1 MSRMEWYCALTVHLL
16 EDDSVKIGD
25 ETHTAVLRQ
34 LEENVLALYK
44 ALLLYQM
51 KSVCCYYRHQGYV
64 FLRALAN
71 LDDWDADLKT
81 VNDAEETVRADWEQ
95 YNKIRGKNT
104 LSQVL
109 NRAQEMQRLL
119 GDIQQTLQDFVVQQ
133 KAIRRD
139 DVEAACRRDLCV
151 VDPQHDMERI
161 QHNKDDLFEDAYK
174 WILQTDEYTTFT
186 NWYADRH
193 ECSQHRLLWV
203 KGPAGTG
210 KTMLMIGIIR
220 ELSRQ
225 SAVLAPALSFFFC
238 QGTNTSLNTATA
250 VIRSLIWLLLIQ
262 QPKLSS
268 HLLPKYEHRGADLFT
283 DQNAFFA
290 LSEAFRN
297 MLQDPHLSPVYL
309 AVDALDE
316 CETDL
321 PRLIELI
328 STSLTLT
335 DKVKWVVS
343 SRPTVELKTSN
354 TASSLVEL
362 DAQKLE
368 EPVKIYISH
377 KLAKLKSRKG
387 YNDAI
392 LAQVSDGLHQRAEN
406 TFLWVALVCKKLES
420 EYGWNAVKII
430 GHMPQGLPKLYGHMM
445 AKLEG
450 TMDHE
455 YCTNVLEAVAL
466 AYRPL
471 SLLELQILA
480 GLKPEIDP
488 QTVAEECGSFL
499 TIRDGTVY
507 LIHQSAKDFL
517 TNDWIKPAG
526 AVERHMDIA
535 SRSIDAMSSV
545 LQRNMYTLDFCS
557 KPQERTPT
565 QPDRLAPIGYSCVFW
580 VDHLLE
586 NSEVSDCR
594 RGFANDDAVF
604 SFFKEKL
611 LCWLESLSLL
621 RAVPEGLRSIQR
633 LLHVAQVRSWPLF
646 YDRSR

>member
-1 MSRMEWYCALTVHLL
+1 MEWYCALTVHLL
-16 EDDSVKIGD
+16 DDDSVKIGD
-25 ETHTAVLRQ
+25 ETHMAVLRQ

-119 GDIQQTLQDFVVQQ
+119 GDIQQTLQDFVVRQ

-161 QHNKDDLFEDAYK
+161 QNNKDDLFEDAYR
-174 WILQTDEYTTFT
+174 WILQTDEYTAFT
-186 NWYADRH
+186 NWYADGH

>member
-1 MSRMEWYCALTVHLL
+1 
-16 EDDSVKIGD
+16 
-25 ETHTAVLRQ
+25 
-34 LEENVLALYK
+34 
-44 ALLLYQM
+44 
-51 KSVCCYYRHQGYV
+51 
-64 FLRALAN
+64 
-71 LDDWDADLKT
+71 
-81 VNDAEETVRADWEQ
+81 
-95 YNKIRGKNT
+95 
-104 LSQVL
+104 
-109 NRAQEMQRLL
+109 
-119 GDIQQTLQDFVVQQ
+119 
-133 KAIRRD
+133 
-139 DVEAACRRDLCV
+139 
-151 VDPQHDMERI
+151 
-161 QHNKDDLFEDAYK
+161 
-174 WILQTDEYTTFT
+174 
-186 NWYADRH
+186 
-193 ECSQHRLLWV
+193 
-203 KGPAGTG
+203 
-210 KTMLMIGIIR
+210 
-220 ELSRQ
+220 
-225 SAVLAPALSFFFC
+225 
-238 QGTNTSLNTATA
+238 
-250 VIRSLIWLLLIQ
+250 
-262 QPKLSS
+262 
-268 HLLPKYEHRGADLFT
+268 
-283 DQNAFFA
+283 
-290 LSEAFRN
+290 
-297 MLQDPHLSPVYL
+297 
-309 AVDALDE
+309 
-316 CETDL
+316 
-321 PRLIELI
+321 
-328 STSLTLT
+328 
-335 DKVKWVVS
+335 
-343 SRPTVELKTSN
+343 
-354 TASSLVEL
+354 
-362 DAQKLE
+362 
-368 EPVKIYISH
+368 
-377 KLAKLKSRKG
+377 
-387 YNDAI
+387 
-392 LAQVSDGLHQRAEN
+392 
-406 TFLWVALVCKKLES
+406 
-420 EYGWNAVKII
+420 
-430 GHMPQGLPKLYGHMM
+430 
-445 AKLEG
+445 
-450 TMDHE
+450 MDHE